1 MCWYCQDPDWVTMNY
16 GYALLTDE
24 GKMIEEL
31 LTEES
36 DKRETFSLQL
46 YYFITGTNK
55 AFDTLEGKTLVEI
68 GSGWGG
74 GLSFLT
80 RTFKPAKAIGVD
92 FSHNQVEFCRGR
104 HKVDNLQYF
113 QGNAESFTTI
123 EEIKPN
129 SVDCI
134 INVESSHCYGNI
146 DNFFNE
152 IKVALKKDG
161 VFWYTDFR
169 GAEEM
174 NELNEKVEANFDVVK
189 SIGNHFS
196 LSISKFA
203 L

>member
-1 MCWYCQDPDWVTMNY
+1 MNY
-16 GYALLTDE
+16 GYALLTDD
-24 GKMIEEL
+24 GKMIEDL
-31 LTEES
+31 LKEES

-55 AFDTLEGKTLVEI
+55 AFDSLEGKTLVEV
-68 GSGWGG
+68 GSGRGG

-113 QGNAESFTTI
+113 QGNAESFTSV
-123 EEIKPN
+123 EEIKAG

-134 INVESSHCYGNI
+134 VNVESSHCYGNI

-152 IKVALKKDG
+152 VNTALKKDG
-161 VFWYTDFR
+161 VF
-169 GAEEM
+169 
-174 NELNEKVEANFDVVK
+174 
-189 SIGNHFS
+189 
-196 LSISKFA
+196 
-203 L
+203 